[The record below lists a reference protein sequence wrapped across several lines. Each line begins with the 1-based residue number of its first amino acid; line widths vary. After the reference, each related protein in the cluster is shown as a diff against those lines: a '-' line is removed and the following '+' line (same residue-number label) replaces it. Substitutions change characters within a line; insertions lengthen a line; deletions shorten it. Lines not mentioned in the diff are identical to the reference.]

1 MLLSLVFLKRSA
13 ECERVSGLDLL
24 SFVFVLHLE
33 HCTLKLI
40 TKARLQT
47 SLLFSPVFVFL
58 IIFSVWIYFI
68 MLLSHLSP
76 QEVDGGGVITATK
89 AAKSEDIFKD
99 TWRHFKRFCGD
110 HNQIFFTGS

>member
-1 MLLSLVFLKRSA
+1 
-13 ECERVSGLDLL
+13 
-24 SFVFVLHLE
+24 
-33 HCTLKLI
+33 
-40 TKARLQT
+40 
-47 SLLFSPVFVFL
+47 
-58 IIFSVWIYFI
+58 